1 MWNLK
6 RSDTDFNSVIP
17 VGSRSP
23 NGSVLHVVMH
33 TDMECVC
40 RLGEKE
46 IAAKTESGELVVLTP
61 PFWRGIQRLSNPRC
75 LSQYCLVKII
85 NGLVGIVNSVGA
97 PNAKISTSSK
107 SIILMFSANIRAA
120 SETYP
125 ACYSVGTGGSFIVV
139 SGPVRGKLQAD
150 LVPHMQFR
158 GKELVEPS
166 LYFTLCLRSMHRN
179 NLMLKLQGNED
190 TRKTCSYLRGS

>member
-1 MWNLK
+1 M
-6 RSDTDFNSVIP
+6 
-17 VGSRSP
+17 
-23 NGSVLHVVMH
+23 
-33 TDMECVC
+33 CVPTRWKGDC
-40 RLGEKE
+40 CKNWVRRTGC
-46 IAAKTESGELVVLTP
+46 LTP

-85 NGLVGIVNSVGA
+85 NDLVGIVNGVGA

-107 SIILMFSANIRAA
+107 YIVLMFSVNIRAA

-125 ACYSVGTGGSFIVV
+125 ACYSVGTGGSFTVGKR
-139 SGPVRGKLQAD
+139 SGEGQASSWPRT
-150 LVPHMQFR
+150 PHAIPR